1 MAETIQQ
8 ALNRADLNV
17 LADQFRSLKIG
28 DVLRALPTTIRR
40 RTSAASASIDPTLF
54 AVSGQAEEA
63 RGASVVTAY
72 ARVGAGPGA
81 ALAPVAFPPAAG
93 QIAVAPNGDVVVLAA
108 DAWTDLDVTYL
119 VEKGD
124 VVEVTANVVAATGVL
139 TLPTNITNPGAVTL
153 IQAEALVATSTGVK
167 EILAPGAASAAGEAR
182 LNLAK
187 STVVFAIADA
197 VTSARVR
204 LLINSSVDV
213 SASLASVDFVFV

>member
-1 MAETIQQ
+1 
-8 ALNRADLNV
+8 
-17 LADQFRSLKIG
+17 
-28 DVLRALPTTIRR
+28 
-40 RTSAASASIDPTLF
+40 
-54 AVSGQAEEA
+54 
-63 RGASVVTAY
+63 
-72 ARVGAGPGA
+72 
-81 ALAPVAFPPAAG
+81 
-93 QIAVAPNGDVVVLAA
+93 
-108 DAWTDLDVTYL
+108 
-119 VEKGD
+119 
-124 VVEVTANVVAATGVL
+124 VVAATGVL

>member
-8 ALNRADLNV
+8 ALNRADPNV
-17 LADQFRSLKIG
+17 IADQFRSLKIG

-40 RTSAASASIDPTLF
+40 RTSAASASIAATLF

-81 ALAPVAFPPAAG
+81 ALAFPPGAG

-124 VVEVTANVVAATGVL
+124 VVEVVANVVAATGVL

-153 IQAEALVATSTGVK
+153 IQAEAIAATSTGVK